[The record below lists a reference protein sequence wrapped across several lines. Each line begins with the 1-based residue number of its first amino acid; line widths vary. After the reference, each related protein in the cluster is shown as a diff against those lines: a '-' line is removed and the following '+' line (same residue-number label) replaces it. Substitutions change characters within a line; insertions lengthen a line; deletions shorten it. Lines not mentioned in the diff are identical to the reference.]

1 MSFTDEI
8 QAMMPDLINGKTHQ
22 QLEEELVAL
31 DKKMGCHFVDGVK
44 LPFEVV
50 PSNLE
55 ALQTFEV
62 RDDDVFVLTYP
73 RSG

>member
-1 MSFTDEI
+1 MSFTEQI
-8 QAMMPDLINGKTHQ
+8 RAMMPDLINGKTHQ
-22 QLEEELVAL
+22 QLEDELVVRH
-31 DKKMGCHFVDGVK
+31 KMMGCHVVDGMK